1 MRKYLTRLCKNIV
14 SEKFNAQNYRTKK
27 SYYGTDI
34 CVEPIVCGLY
44 CNGFTLDV
52 FAKQC
57 YKIKYDYEF
66 GGLWINDKPWKDY
79 INLLYLEENDIRH
92 SENPVWE
99 DKPRSVELET
109 YTNGGEDMIIN
120 LEEGKMDYSWLAS
133 KNTALIRMANIL
145 YKDRFNGNTQLNW
158 DYSEYDVF
166 GRKMFPKKHLIT
178 LTTPDKEVKLGM
190 TLNYLGND
198 TEWDART
205 EVSNKYREVTVD
217 EILRRFMAL

>member
-120 LEEGKMDYSWLAS
+120 LEEPTASQLQTYIDGFDIDENVSLWWENGRPGNGVPFDNMKEHYEDYENWLKELQKICDKMP
-133 KNTALIRMANIL
+133 
-145 YKDRFNGNTQLNW
+145 F
-158 DYSEYDVF
+158 
-166 GRKMFPKKHLIT
+166 
-178 LTTPDKEVKLGM
+178 
-190 TLNYLGND
+190 
-198 TEWDART
+198 
-205 EVSNKYREVTVD
+205 
-217 EILRRFMAL
+217 